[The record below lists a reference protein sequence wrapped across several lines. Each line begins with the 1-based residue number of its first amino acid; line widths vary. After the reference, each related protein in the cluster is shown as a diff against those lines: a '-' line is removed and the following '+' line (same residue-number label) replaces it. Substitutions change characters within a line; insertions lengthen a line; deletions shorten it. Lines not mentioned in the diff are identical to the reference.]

1 MAKKKKAAPL
11 PPGFVRSFAT
21 TSSQSKKQDPGDEE
35 EPNTSGKACSAP
47 VSEPAAAESAPDAE
61 QDALVAGEDYDTR
74 VAGLKVD
81 ADTQRFEK
89 RKKAVLADPSV
100 PALVLSEEAEKALTD
115 FVARRSIVQSRD
127 WFAPESSEPS
137 SRVRLHTAYLTLEK
151 LGFSPDAIENAMSA
165 VGGHNISAMLDW
177 LCLSL
182 PLAQLPAGF
191 TDKKEPVKAPTI
203 TYVAPTPRKKVV
215 EDKRVL
221 GGASARKQDTD
232 LDMKSWILNNAGGA
246 SSDSDSET
254 SVPVSR
260 GETPSQRYARLFL
273 ELDALKHQSALAKA
287 AGDMSTKKELQA
299 KIRTVRDRM
308 EAAETEPGYKEKEA
322 ADLIATG
329 RVERVPVPKK
339 LPPATPPVAVIDN
352 ETQDVLN
359 AIFDDISPPAST
371 PGPKQPARKLDLPIP
386 KDWTGKTP
394 KQLLQEWINRKAR
407 GTVITYYETPSP
419 RGSFRAGVRFSGSGK
434 VVLEPVEPEALYH
447 TEKKR
452 EAEELAATAALYK
465 LASNLPLHS
474 RLPPAFKALW
484 LQWVSEDEQKKF
496 LAQEEEGSRRMAF
509 VESFFEK
516 REARLRM
523 KPQEQGAGAVAAA
536 AVATGRNAL
545 TRAMDMSR
553 LHSLMQERAQSRPYK
568 KLFKQRSTLPVFAM
582 REAIM
587 DVIRGHRVIV
597 VSGETGSGKS
607 TQIPQFIVEDGISRG
622 NAACRV
628 VCTQPRRI
636 SATSIASRVSEELG
650 DPAGHVGRD
659 GAWVGYQV
667 RLENRTNPDTLLT
680 FCTVGILLKRL
691 ESDHD
696 LTDVTH
702 VVVDE
707 VHERSIDSDFLILC
721 LKRVLERRADLTVVL
736 MSATADADRFA
747 SYFERITGIGNVP
760 CLHVP
765 GRTFPVT
772 THFLED
778 ALEATRFVVED
789 RRTTVRDAGAVN
801 VSTGGGKTA
810 RVRLQ
815 WDSAAVSSR
824 TTFDNDDEDDDDD
837 DELVEEVESTDN
849 WQASDDVSTERS
861 YSKSTLSTVELI
873 NPRQIN
879 FELLEFLVRYVCANA
894 NAEEDDAGSVLVF
907 LPGIGEIKKLRARLE
922 GTRGMW
928 LLDLHSTLSTAEQA
942 KVFERAPKGQTKVVM
957 STNIAETGITIP
969 DVTVVIDTLRAREVQ
984 FDRKRN
990 VTRLTEILISKA
1002 NAMQR
1007 RGRAGRVREGVCWH
1021 LVTRKQWE
1029 RLPNYRPPEMVRV
1042 PLEEVCLRVR
1052 ACRFEGPV
1060 VAILNGCVDAPPEKN
1075 IERAVEGLTRLNAF
1089 TSDERLTP
1097 LGQKL
1102 CHLPLDVRLG
1112 KMLLTACALRCVD
1125 PVLTIAAVLSGGK
1138 SPFPSGGSGE
1148 RWREFV
1154 RGASDLLMA
1163 FRAYNAYR
1171 QVKGTYRARKT
1182 WCESKDLSFEA
1193 LSLVGETR
1201 SQILRALLDC
1211 GAVATVAGGDIDPA
1225 FNKYADDLN
1234 VVSSAIAAGSFP
1246 NVFLMQPSPPAT
1258 DEQADTTPVT
1268 LYLPGR
1274 ALPLYRLHRTS
1285 ALVKTLGT
1293 AGVKELQGKG
1303 WGVSYNVRAGD
1314 IGVKTLTAG
1323 DFTGAHPIGIFA
1335 VAANDID
1342 AQHRVGTLEAR
1353 ATQPSAAGNIPALL
1367 TTRCY
1372 PRSAAMICAFAA
1384 AVREGIETAI
1394 RLSHPLD
1401 AELMRL
1407 LIDVMTSTA

>member
-11 PPGFVRSFAT
+11 PPGFVRSVAT
-21 TSSQSKKQDPGDEE
+21 TSSQAKKHDRGDEEE
-35 EPNTSGKACSAP
+35 EPNTSGKASPAP
-47 VSEPAAAESAPDAE
+47 VSEPAAAEPAPDAE
-61 QDALVAGEDYDTR
+61 PDVLVAGEDYDTR
-74 VAGLKVD
+74 VASLKVD

-100 PALVLSEEAEKALTD
+100 PALVLSDEAEKSLTD
-115 FVARRSIVQSRD
+115 FVVQQSIVQSRD

-151 LGFSPDAIENAMSA
+151 LGFSPDAIEDAMTA
-165 VGGHNISAMLDW
+165 VGGQDISAMLDW

-182 PLAQLPAGF
+182 PLAQLPPGF
-191 TDKKEPVKAPTI
+191 TDKKEPEKAPTI
-203 TYVAPTPRKKVV
+203 TYVAPTLRKKVV

-221 GGASARKQDTD
+221 GATARKQDTD
-232 LDMKSWILNNAGGA
+232 LDMKSWILNNAV
-246 SSDSDSET
+246 SDSGSDSET
-254 SVPVSR
+254 SGTEPCA
-260 GETPSQRYARLFL
+260 ETPSQRYARLFL
-273 ELDALKHQSALAKA
+273 ELDQLKHQSAVAKVEGA
-287 AGDMSTKKELQA
+287 TVTRKELQGD
-299 KIRTVRDRM
+299 IRTVRESM

-322 ADLIATG
+322 ADLIAAG
-329 RVERVPVPKK
+329 RVERAPVPKK
-339 LPPATPPVAVIDN
+339 LPPITPPVAVTEDV
-352 ETQDVLN
+352 ETQDLLN
-359 AIFDDISPPAST
+359 TIFDDIAPPAPT
-371 PGPKQPARKLDLPIP
+371 TGPKKPARKLALPIP

-407 GTVITYYETPSP
+407 GTAITYYEIPSP
-419 RGSFRAGVRFSGSGK
+419 RGGFRAGVRFSGGKGK
-434 VVLEPVEPEALYH
+434 VVLEAAEPDASYH
-447 TEKKR
+447 AEKKR
-452 EAEELAATAALYK
+452 EAEELAATTALYK
-465 LASNLPLHS
+465 VASNLPLHL

-484 LQWVSEDEQKKF
+484 LEWVVNDEQNAL
-496 LAQEEEGSRRMAF
+496 LAQEEEGARRMAF
-509 VESFFEK
+509 VESFFDK
-516 REARLRM
+516 REMRCQTKTR
-523 KPQEQGAGAVAAA
+523 QQGDIAGAATTM
-536 AVATGRNAL
+536 ATGRNAIA
-545 TRAMDMSR
+545 RAMDMSR
-553 LHSLMQERAQSRPYK
+553 LHSLMQKRAQSPPYK
-568 KLFKQRSTLPVFAM
+568 NLFKQRSALPVFAM
-582 REAIM
+582 REQIM
-587 DVIRGHRVIV
+587 DVIRCHRVIV
-597 VSGETGSGKS
+597 ISGETGSGKS

-622 NAACRV
+622 KAACRV

-667 RLENRTNPDTLLT
+667 RLENRTSPDTLLT

-696 LTDVTH
+696 LRHVTH
-702 VVVDE
+702 FVIDE
-707 VHERSIDSDFLILC
+707 VHERSIDADVLMLC
-721 LKRVLERRADLTVVL
+721 LKRILERRADLTVVL

-747 SYFERITGIGNVP
+747 SYFERIAGIAKVP
-760 CLHVP
+760 CLRVP

-778 ALEATRFVVED
+778 AVEATRFVVED
-789 RRTTVRDAGAVN
+789 RRTNVRDAGVVN

-815 WDSAAVSSR
+815 WDTASVSNRS
-824 TTFDNDDEDDDDD
+824 FDNDDDDDDDD
-837 DELVEEVESTDN
+837 DELLEEVDSTEN
-849 WQASDDVSTERS
+849 WQASDDVSTERN
-861 YSKSTLSTVELI
+861 YSKSTLSTVDLI

-879 FELLEFLVRYVCANA
+879 FELLESLVRFVCANS

-907 LPGIGEIKKLRARLE
+907 LPGIGEIKKIRARLE

-942 KVFERAPKGQTKVVM
+942 KVFQRAPKGQTKVVLA
-957 STNIAETGITIP
+957 TNIAETGITIP

-1021 LVTRKQWE
+1021 LVTRKQWG
-1029 RLPNYRPPEMVRV
+1029 RLPSYRPPEMVRV

-1075 IERAVEGLTRLNAF
+1075 IFHAVESLTRLNAF

-1112 KMLLTACALRCVD
+1112 KMLLTACALQCVD

-1138 SPFPSGGSGE
+1138 SPFPSGGIGE

-1154 RGASDLLMA
+1154 WGVSDLLMA
-1163 FRAYNAYR
+1163 FRAYAAFR
-1171 QVKGTYRARKT
+1171 QVKGTYRARKM

-1211 GAVATVAGGDIDPA
+1211 GVVATVGGGDVDNA
-1225 FNKYADDLN
+1225 FNKYSDDIN

-1246 NVFLMQPSPPAT
+1246 NVFLMQPSPPPT
-1258 DEQADTTPVT
+1258 DDRVDTTPVS
-1268 LYLPGR
+1268 LYPPGR

-1285 ALVKTLGT
+1285 ALVNTLGT
-1293 AGVKELQGKG
+1293 AGVKELQGKQ
-1303 WGVSYNVRAGD
+1303 WGVSYNVRGGD

-1323 DFTGAHPIGIFA
+1323 DFTGAHPIGVLV
-1335 VAANDID
+1335 VAANDIY
-1342 AQHRVGTLEAR
+1342 
-1353 ATQPSAAGNIPALL
+1353 TQKRTRPNLPPLVTFLL
-1367 TTRCY
+1367 SS
-1372 PRSAAMICAFAA
+1372 PRGVIQ
-1384 AVREGIETAI
+1384 G
-1394 RLSHPLD
+1394 LPP
-1401 AELMRL
+1401 
-1407 LIDVMTSTA
+1407 